1 MKKRLL
7 GALLAMATVSSLFVG
22 ASASDAKAAYSDV
35 PESHWAYGEI
45 MACTEN
51 GIFEG
56 YPDKS
61 FRPAEVM
68 TREDAATALTR
79 QFKNADFSAY
89 LRSNDKKGAITR
101 EEAAYLISRAKGYE
115 NTNELALDKFTDK
128 SEISESYKA
137 EVSAAVSAGL
147 ILGHS
152 DKTFRP
158 EVTLTRGEFAALLY
172 RAVYGEEILTE
183 RRAKALE
190 YMRKSTMM
198 LWRPTE
204 DIFYTTQSNV
214 TPKEAKEN
222 VQFTL
227 YADRIYCG
235 VPYSYAGGTAEAF
248 LDYAT
253 EQDENGVYLVDG
265 LKWENISGGSGIGR
279 IGNDC
284 SSVLLHA
291 WGQLGETYNATT
303 TAYLTEKYGFL
314 PVGNYKSVYDK
325 YEDTGDIIKENGE
338 QTIFRAYSCLQPA
351 DGVVKRASGSG
362 HCRVVTEVKT
372 VYLPDGTIDG
382 ENSTMTMLDQAVGSY
397 KREETYFNE
406 KLGQDVY
413 KVGREETFNFATMAS
428 WKFVPITCKAL
439 IDPAPA
445 KKPQVTDTEMVF
457 DKDTILKG
465 TLTCNW
471 MMDCVTLDITNAS
484 GEKVQSATAYVSRK
498 TGQYKSFDMQEFVTV
513 KPVLVRG
520 SVDVASLAEGNY
532 NCKVTVRLVTGEE
545 ITVRDFDFVK

>member
-1 MKKRLL
+1 MKKKFLSTVL
-7 GALLAMATVSSLFVG
+7 ALAVVSSLFAG

-45 MACTEN
+45 MTCTEN

-61 FRPAEVM
+61 FRPSDVM
-68 TREDAATALTR
+68 TRADAATAITR
-79 QFKNADFSAY
+79 QFKNADFSVF
-89 LRSNDKKGAITR
+89 LSGNDKKGAITR
-101 EEAAYLISRAKGYE
+101 EEAAYLISKAKGYKSTD
-115 NTNELALDKFTDK
+115 NFALDKFSDK
-128 SEISESYKA
+128 SEISGEYKE

-172 RAVYGEEILTE
+172 RAVYGEEILAE

-198 LWRPTE
+198 LWSPTE
-204 DIFYTTQSNV
+204 EIFYTTQKDV
-214 TPKEAKEN
+214 TPEEAPEN

-227 YADRIYCG
+227 YPDRIYCG
-235 VPYSYAGGTAEAF
+235 VPYSYAGGSMESF

-253 EQDENGVYLVDG
+253 KQDENGVYLIDG
-265 LKWENISGGSGIGR
+265 LKWENISGGSGAGR
-279 IGNDC
+279 IGSDC
-284 SSVLLHA
+284 SSTLLHA
-291 WGQLGETYNATT
+291 YGQLGETYNATT

-325 YEDTGDIIKENGE
+325 YVNTGDIIKENGE
-338 QTIFRAYSCLQPA
+338 QTIFRAYSRLQPA
-351 DGVVKRASGSG
+351 DAVVKRESGSG
-362 HCRVVTEVKT
+362 HCRVVTEVNT

-397 KREETYFNE
+397 KREETYFDE
-406 KLGQDVY
+406 KLGCDVY

-471 MMDCVTLDITNAS
+471 MMDSVTLDITNAA
-484 GEKVQSATAYVSRK
+484 GENVQSATAYVSRK
-498 TGQYKSFDMQEFVTV
+498 KLYTSFDMQEFVTV

-520 SVDVASLAEGNY
+520 SVDINALAVGNY
-532 NCKVTVRLVTGEE
+532 NCKVTVHLITGEE
-545 ITVRDFDFVK
+545 ITVRDFEFVK